1 MNEINKINLSEQT
14 KFRLSEIIGIENYFH
29 QEINQRKS
37 CSKKLNKY
45 VTTFDY
51 IDKILIVL
59 SATSSGVCII
69 LSASVV
75 GAPVGIASASF
86 TLIFSLTT
94 GIIKKLLSI
103 TRKKKKKHDKILMLA
118 KSKLESIE
126 TFLSQALIDTE
137 IRHEE
142 FNAIIR
148 EKQKYE
154 RLKENVKNV
163 SEQQKSMRLNSV
175 N

>member
-1 MNEINKINLSEQT
+1 MNEINKTNLSEQT

-51 IDKILIVL
+51 IDKILIAL
-59 SATSSGVCII
+59 SATSSGVSII
-69 LSASVV
+69 SFTSII

-103 TRKKKKKHDKILMLA
+103 TRNKKKKHDKILMLA
-118 KSKLESIE
+118 KSKLDSIE
-126 TFLSQALIDTE
+126 TLVSPAMIDIE
-137 IRHEE
+137 ISHEE
-142 FNAIIR
+142 FNAIIG
-148 EKQKYE
+148 EKQKCK
-154 RLKENVKNV
+154 RMKENVRILSKN
-163 SEQQKSMRLNSV
+163 MRLNSV
-175 N
+175 NSKK

>member
-1 MNEINKINLSEQT
+1 MNEINKTNLSEQA

-37 CSKKLNKY
+37 CSKKLSKY
-45 VTTFDY
+45 VTAFDH
-51 IDKILIVL
+51 IDKILIIF
-59 SATSSGVCII
+59 SATSNGVCII
-69 LSASVV
+69 SSASVV

-103 TRKKKKKHDKILMLA
+103 TRNKKEKHDKILMLA
-118 KSKLESIE
+118 KSKLDSIE
-126 TFLSQALIDTE
+126 TLVSQALIDME
-137 IRHEE
+137 ISHEE

-148 EKQKYE
+148 EK
-154 RLKENVKNV
+154 
-163 SEQQKSMRLNSV
+163 
-175 N
+175 

>member
-1 MNEINKINLSEQT
+1 MNEINKVNLSEQT

-37 CSKKLNKY
+37 CCKKLSKY
-45 VTTFDY
+45 VTVFDY

-59 SATSSGVCII
+59 SATSSGVSII
-69 LSASVV
+69 SFTSII

-103 TRKKKKKHDKILMLA
+103 TRNKKKKHKILMLT
-118 KSKLESIE
+118 KSKLDSIE
-126 TFLSQALIDTE
+126 TLVSQVKVS
-137 IRHEE
+137 HEE
-142 FNAIIR
+142 FNATIR
-148 EKQKYE
+148 KDNK
-154 RLKENVKNV
+154 RDN
-163 SEQQKSMRLNSV
+163 
-175 N
+175 